1 MIQIDYQFKLKVE
14 VILHFSNIGEFC
26 KLNFG
31 KIIPEILYCT
41 VCYTIVYKKTWPN
54 HI

>member
-14 VILHFSNIGEFC
+14 VILHLGKYRGIC

-41 VCYTIVYKKTWPN
+41 AIQ
-54 HI
+54 